1 MFVNE
6 VNSNNL
12 LESFPR
18 LYRKGGMFR
27 GFECGDGW
35 HRIIYGLS
43 AAVEV
48 IAGHRGVGPDS
59 DQWPLVQQVKEKFGG
74 LRFYLWNAND
84 EMGKLVEEA
93 ERRSLKTC
101 EECGQ
106 AGRVRNRSWV
116 RTLCDR
122 SERERATPDQV
133 RS

>member
-1 MFVNE
+1 VNE
-6 VNSNNL
+6 ANSNNL

-18 LYRKGGMFR
+18 LYRKGGMFW

-35 HRIIYGLS
+35 NQIIYDLS
-43 AAVEV
+43 AAVE
-48 IAGHRGVGPDS
+48 ASARREGLDPDS
-59 DQWPLVQQVKEKFGG
+59 DQWPLVQQVKEKYGG
-74 LRFYLWNAND
+74 LRFYLWNAID

-106 AGRVRNRSWV
+106 AGRVRDGSWV

-122 SERERATPDQV
+122 CERERAKPDQV
-133 RS
+133 RP